1 MRGTPHQVRVLIL
14 DGQLCEVVTGS
25 SQLKQS
31 GRKNTPVLS
40 AKRIVWRITSAA
52 PQGEYVDSAL
62 STVPPP
68 DAPELP
74 AAVQEEPAERAERS
88 WLLSSFELAHGL
100 DVIEDDPT
108 IPAELFD
115 EFDKPPRR

>member
-1 MRGTPHQVRVLIL
+1 M
-14 DGQLCEVVTGS
+14 
-25 SQLKQS
+25 KQS
-31 GRKNTPVLS
+31 DRKPQPLIS
-40 AKRIVWRITSAA
+40 SKRIVWRMTASH
-52 PQGEYVDSAL
+52 PEGEYLDSNL

-68 DAPELP
+68 DAPDLP

-115 EFDKPPRR
+115 EHFNAGPTKRR

>member
-1 MRGTPHQVRVLIL
+1 MKPS
-14 DGQLCEVVTGS
+14 D
-25 SQLKQS
+25 
-31 GRKNTPVLS
+31 RKNAPPVPTR
-40 AKRIVWRITSAA
+40 RIVWRITSAA
-52 PQGEYVDSAL
+52 PQGEYVDSTL

-108 IPAELFD
+108 VPAELFD
-115 EFDKPPRR
+115 EHFGKRR

>member
-1 MRGTPHQVRVLIL
+1 M
-14 DGQLCEVVTGS
+14 
-25 SQLKQS
+25 KQS
-31 GRKNTPVLS
+31 DRKTNAIATTR
-40 AKRIVWRITSAA
+40 RIVWRMTAAA
-52 PQGEYVDSAL
+52 PQGEYVDSQ

-68 DAPELP
+68 EAPELP

-115 EFDKPPRR
+115 EHFKAPRR

>member
-1 MRGTPHQVRVLIL
+1 
-14 DGQLCEVVTGS
+14 
-25 SQLKQS
+25 LKQP
-31 GRKNTPVLS
+31 KNSPTAPPTR
-40 AKRIVWRITSAA
+40 RIVWRMTPGA
-52 PQGEYVDSAL
+52 PQGEYVDSTL
-62 STVPPP
+62 GTTVPPP

-100 DVIEDDPT
+100 DVIEDEDT

-115 EFDKPPRR
+115 EHFNEDRRR

>member
-1 MRGTPHQVRVLIL
+1 M
-14 DGQLCEVVTGS
+14 
-25 SQLKQS
+25 KQS
-31 GRKNTPVLS
+31 GRKNTPAVP
-40 AKRIVWRITSAA
+40 AKRIVWRMTAAA
-52 PQGEYVDSAL
+52 PQGEYVDSTL

-68 DAPELP
+68 DAPDLP

-100 DVIEDDPT
+100 DVIEDEDT

-115 EFDKPPRR
+115 EHFKPER

>member
-1 MRGTPHQVRVLIL
+1 MT
-14 DGQLCEVVTGS
+14 
-25 SQLKQS
+25 
-31 GRKNTPVLS
+31 
-40 AKRIVWRITSAA
+40 AAA
-52 PQGEYVDSAL
+52 PQGEYVDSRLGA

-68 DAPELP
+68 DAPDLP

-100 DVIEDDPT
+100 DVVEEDDPT

-115 EFDKPPRR
+115 EYFKRA